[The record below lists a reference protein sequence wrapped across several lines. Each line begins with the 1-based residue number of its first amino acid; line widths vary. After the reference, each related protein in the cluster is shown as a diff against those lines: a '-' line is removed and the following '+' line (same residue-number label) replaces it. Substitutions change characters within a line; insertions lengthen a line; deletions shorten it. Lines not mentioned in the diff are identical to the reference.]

1 MVGQLPC
8 RHVAELFGN
17 PLAKDSAPA
26 DESKAD
32 LLAVLFTV
40 PLLCHFCAVK
50 GPQRVTQLHT
60 ENKEKPHCEA
70 IFGLTMR
77 F

>member
-1 MVGQLPC
+1 MPEG
-8 RHVAELFGN
+8 AGEN
-17 PLAKDSAPA
+17 PAP
-26 DESKAD
+26 
-32 LLAVLFTV
+32 FTV